1 MASIGKSTRYKGFWK
16 AACYSSFLGGVVPYC
31 SRYCKIITAML
42 LGDCSHLRI
51 SGLVT
56 TELICVV
63 ESSRE
68 EVKRSV
74 LWVMFKISLQTFGEG
89 GGRALSALRAEVW
102 HRVYDDSQWQ
112 LTSAWSRGKQV
123 IIWITVMIHE

>member
-1 MASIGKSTRYKGFWK
+1 M
-16 AACYSSFLGGVVPYC
+16 
-31 SRYCKIITAML
+31 
-42 LGDCSHLRI
+42 
-51 SGLVT
+51 T

-89 GGRALSALRAEVW
+89 RGRALSALRAEVW
-102 HRVYDDSQWQ
+102 RRVCDDSQRQ
-112 LTSAWSRGKQV
+112 LSSAWCRGKQV
-123 IIWITVMIHE
+123 IIWITVTICE